1 MSYLTSIIE
10 LYYDPLT
17 FQPDTPGFK
26 GIHARGI
33 VRVVH

>member
-17 FQPDTPGFK
+17 FQPDTPNG
-26 GIHARGI
+26 RPWP
-33 VRVVH
+33 